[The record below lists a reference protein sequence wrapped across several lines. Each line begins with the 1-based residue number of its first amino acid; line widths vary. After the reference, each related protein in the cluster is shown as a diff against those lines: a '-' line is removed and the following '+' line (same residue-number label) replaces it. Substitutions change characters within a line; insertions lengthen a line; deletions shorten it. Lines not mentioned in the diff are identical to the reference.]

1 VEQRIGP
8 TVPPTNAAG
17 VDPAYVPGLLPP
29 RAPAA
34 DETVA
39 GKPDAASG
47 KDAASDDAGRE
58 AAPATSEAEDAD
70 TAADAAD
77 TASAPS
83 TAAADGGAGDADDS
97 DEADQDG
104 EAAEDDDSPV
114 FEVSDRRGSIRVGR
128 TGVTFRLDSEVAE
141 FGWDEVQAV
150 EIDTPRFGKRFSV
163 TVYTSPRRWFQ
174 FDVEAPNRAA
184 LKSWAAELDEVLDVH
199 FDDGSEE
206 KAAAETEAESKADT
220 KAESESK
227 AESASGAEPEAAS
240 EAAADATDTADKA
253 GPADKAADKA
263 PEDAETSA

>member
-1 VEQRIGP
+1 MEQRIGP

-47 KDAASDDAGRE
+47 KDAASEDAGRE

-70 TAADAAD
+70 TTADAAD

-83 TAAADGGAGDADDS
+83 TAAADGRAGDA

-104 EAAEDDDSPV
+104 ETAEDDDSPV

-206 KAAAETEAESKADT
+206 KAATETEAEAESKADT
-220 KAESESK
+220 KAES
-227 AESASGAEPEAAS
+227 ASGAKPEATT
-240 EAAADATDTADKA
+240 EAAADTTEAADKA
-253 GPADKAADKA
+253 GPAADKAADKA